1 MPSSINA
8 PKNFKVA
15 TILVSKD
22 ELLGEDEMAF
32 FNFFS
37 RRAEET
43 REVPVHVCLVKRT
56 TKPFVISTRGLGA
69 LNVQINAPTLLTEE
83 GTPRALALD
92 SVTWTRGPFSISSSH
107 NFSTDGRTRIMLFAA
122 GVELQP
128 GETAAIVTANA
139 EDSQRRTFPLLVE
152 YVGKLA
158 DVNWVTQ
165 INLRLPDE
173 VSNVEEIMVSIQ
185 VRGVTSNKVLVTLDS
200 P

>member
-1 MPSSINA
+1 
-8 PKNFKVA
+8 
-15 TILVSKD
+15 
-22 ELLGEDEMAF
+22 
-32 FNFFS
+32 
-37 RRAEET
+37 
-43 REVPVHVCLVKRT
+43 
-56 TKPFVISTRGLGA
+56 
-69 LNVQINAPTLLTEE
+69 
-83 GTPRALALD
+83 
-92 SVTWTRGPFSISSSH
+92 
-107 NFSTDGRTRIMLFAA
+107 MLFAA

-139 EDSQRRTFPLLVE
+139 EDSQRRTFPLPVE